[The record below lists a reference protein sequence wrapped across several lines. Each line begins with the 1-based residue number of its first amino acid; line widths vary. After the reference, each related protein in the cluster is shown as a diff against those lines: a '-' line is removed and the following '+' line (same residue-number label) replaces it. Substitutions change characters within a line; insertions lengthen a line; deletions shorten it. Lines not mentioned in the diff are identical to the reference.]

1 MDHQL
6 PLQDLHESS
15 HPSRKPSDVHQAE
28 HPLNTAHEPTLTM
41 LRPYPP
47 KMDIQLD
54 RPRRAMEVVD
64 LVPIERH
71 QEAWAMPR
79 LSYMLHPRKLDHRQ
93 LRDRSQKQSR
103 VSIQPEAIQTIT
115 YRHHLLPSV

>member
-6 PLQDLHESS
+6 PLLDLHESS
-15 HPSRKPSDVHQAE
+15 HPSRKPSDVHLAE
-28 HPLNTAHEPTLTM
+28 RPLNTAHEPTLTM

-79 LSYMLHPRKLDHRQ
+79 LSYMSHPRNLDHRQ
-93 LRDRSQKQSR
+93 LRDRSQKQSQ
-103 VSIQPEAIQTIT
+103 VSIQPETVRKTT
-115 YRHHLLPSV
+115 YHHLLLPSV